1 MIDGLFAVLEN
12 AVVRYTVTGEI
23 PQPLGSRH
31 PSITPFQGFQTRDS
45 WIIVAVGND
54 ALWSKFCGVIERG
67 DLVDHPSFKSNPLRT
82 RNVKELNEILS
93 VELEK
98 KTTGEWSRI
107 FDEAG
112 LPYSPINNIRD
123 ISEDSHIRH
132 RKMLVEVD
140 QPGLGKVR
148 IAGSPIR
155 LSETPGE
162 VYAPA
167 PRLGQHTEEVLQG
180 ILRYSTEEIES
191 LRREGVIGGMGG

>member
-1 MIDGLFAVLEN
+1 M
-12 AVVRYTVTGEI
+12 
-23 PQPLGSRH
+23 
-31 PSITPFQGFQTRDS
+31 
-45 WIIVAVGND
+45 AVGND
-54 ALWSKFCGVIERG
+54 ALWSKFCGVIERN
-67 DLVDHPSFKSNPLRT
+67 DLVDHPSFKSNPIRT
-82 RNVKELNEILS
+82 RNVKELNGILS

-191 LRREGVIGGMGG
+191 LRREGAIGGMED